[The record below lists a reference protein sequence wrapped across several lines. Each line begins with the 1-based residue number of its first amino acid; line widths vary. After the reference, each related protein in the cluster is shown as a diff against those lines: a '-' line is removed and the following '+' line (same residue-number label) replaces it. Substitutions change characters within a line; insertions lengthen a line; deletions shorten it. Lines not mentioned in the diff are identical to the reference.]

1 MAFITNYLI
10 FDLLDPFLIDLFII
24 FKVTSVIE
32 FYIFR
37 LSLPQ

>member
-1 MAFITNYLI
+1 MAFIASYLI
-10 FDLLDPFLIDLFII
+10 FNLLGPFLIGLFII